1 MELSSSNY
9 KNFNEWKP
17 RKKFLIFW
25 EIELFSTNIKK
36 FQEMQ
41 TLKKLLIF
49 REMEPFSPSPGN
61 FLYFMKR

>member
-1 MELSSSNY
+1 MELSSSNN
-9 KNFNEWKP
+9 KNLNEWKP